1 MSDGHN
7 VVDWKVKVEVFAC
20 EARGEQTGGFCR
32 GHLSR
37 SVFVK

>member
-7 VVDWKVKVEVFAC
+7 VVDGKVEVEVFAC

-32 GHLSR
+32 GHLS
-37 SVFVK
+37 